1 VPEFTGERVILGEV
15 DVDLF
20 NEHVAWYW
28 IDNAVSRQ
36 MMRSADARL
45 GVAELES
52 PRA

>member
-1 VPEFTGERVILGEV
+1 VPEFTGERVIPGEV

-20 NEHVAWYW
+20 NEHVAWYR
-28 IDNAVSRQ
+28 IDNAISRQ
-36 MMRSADARL
+36 RTRSADVRL